1 MINQTAEYA
10 LRAVVCLAVH
20 PCADPISA
28 QAISGATRVPV
39 GYLQKI
45 LRMLAKRGLLKVTRG
60 TGGGFLLAKEPSS
73 ISVLE
78 VLEAINLRFQRIE
91 RCPLGIEGH
100 TRLCSLHRML
110 DAELERTMRTFAKT
124 TIGDLLDGDGGI
136 RPLCG
141 STGCLPI
148 SIDGESVEGGA
159 GEAGTAPRDVEPES
173 V

>member
-10 LRAVVCLAVH
+10 LPAMVCLAVH
-20 PCADPISA
+20 PGVDPISA
-28 QAISGATRVPV
+28 QDISGATHVPV

-78 VLEAINLRFQRIE
+78 VLEAINPRFQRIE

-110 DAELERTMRTFAKT
+110 DAELERTMRTFATT
-124 TIGDLLDGDGGI
+124 TIGDLLDGEGGV
-136 RPLCG
+136 RPLCSSSG
-141 STGCLPI
+141 GLPI
-148 SIDGESVEGGA
+148 SIDGVSAEGEPGA
-159 GEAGTAPRDVEPES
+159 APGGGEPES